1 LLGRGL
7 GGLGI
12 GLLFVAASDGAD
24 MIELAVVD
32 GWKGGLQIAN

>member
-1 LLGRGL
+1 MRKLATIRTVTETRP
-7 GGLGI
+7 I
-12 GLLFVAASDGAD
+12 EGAD